1 MENVLIVGAG
11 AGSFKD
17 LPVPVSVTHVVILLQ
32 ATRPH
37 LIGNLVLTA
46 TGAQVRHP
54 SRLTT
59 QTVNCVHSFAQ
70 GLSVALSAQS
80 GEGTVGLCLQSL
92 VQ

>member
-1 MENVLIVGAG
+1 MVGAG
-11 AGSFKD
+11 ARIFKD
-17 LPVPVSVTHVVILLQ
+17 QSVPVSVTHVVILLR

-54 SRLTT
+54 SRLAT
-59 QTVNCVHSFAQ
+59 QTVSCSVRSFAQ
-70 GLSVALSAQS
+70 GLSVARSS
-80 GEGTVGLCLQSL
+80 RYGEGTVGPCLQSL